1 MFDFSERTKLLIG
14 KDAVE
19 ALKNKSV
26 LLFGVGGVGSYCAE
40 ALVRAGVGKI
50 TIVDGDVVSISNIN
64 RQLVALHSTVGKNKC
79 EVMKQRMLDINPSAE
94 IVAVNEFFTINNAD
108 SFDFSKYDYVADAID
123 MVTSKILIAQMAN
136 EVNVPSICAMGA
148 GNRLNPGS
156 FGVADIYET
165 KNCPLARVM
174 RRELRKRN
182 VPKLKTVFS
191 QEETYKAF
199 NDTEKTIGSISFVP
213 GAEGLVMAGEIIKDL
228 IQLYLK

>member
-94 IVAVNEFFTINNAD
+94 IVAVNEFFTVSNAD

-123 MVTSKILIAQMAN
+123 MVTSKILIAQKAN
-136 EVNVPSICAMGA
+136 EANVPSICAMGA

-213 GAEGLVMAGEIIKDL
+213 GAEGIVMAGEIIKDL

>member
-1 MFDFSERTKLLIG
+1 MCDFAERTKLLIG

-40 ALVRAGVGKI
+40 ALARAGIGKI
-50 TIVDGDVVSISNIN
+50 TIVDGDTVSLSNIN

-79 EVMKQRMLDINPSAE
+79 DVMKQRMLDVNPMAE
-94 IVAVNEFFTINNAD
+94 IFAVNEFFTANNAD

-123 MVTSKILIAQMAN
+123 MVTSKILIAQMAS
-136 EVNVPSICAMGA
+136 EAGVPSICAMGA
-148 GNRLNPGS
+148 GNRLNPGG
-156 FGVADIYET
+156 FVVADIYET

-182 VPKLKTVFS
+182 VAKLKTVFS
-191 QEETYKAF
+191 QEETYKVF

-213 GAEGLVMAGEIIKDL
+213 GAEGLIMAGEIIKDL
-228 IQLYLK
+228 IHLYLK

>member
-94 IVAVNEFFTINNAD
+94 IVAVNEFFTVNNAD

-136 EVNVPSICAMGA
+136 EANVPSICAMGA

-165 KNCPLARVM
+165 KNCTLARVM

>member
-94 IVAVNEFFTINNAD
+94 IVAVNEFFTVNNAD

-136 EVNVPSICAMGA
+136 EAKVPSICAMGA
-148 GNRLNPGS
+148 GNRLNPGC
-156 FGVADIYET
+156 FVVADIYET

-191 QEETYKAF
+191 QEETYKVF

>member
-94 IVAVNEFFTINNAD
+94 IVAVNEFFTVNNAD

-136 EVNVPSICAMGA
+136 EANVPSICAMGA